1 LKATFP
7 SVYFGTNLDPFH
19 ICICFALMVF
29 HSNSN
34 HLPYAYTQAR
44 KCPRVIGQILKTGDD
59 TLMNWPPLRDSIPM
73 SWIIGRGSPIDTYER
88 RFDSF
93 LCDNSCCSNFLPLN
107 REEAFYPIS
116 MAPWTRLLKVLFL
129 SWRESN
135 RNPDCFSMYD
145 RQMLLLPSCLFRR
158 SWNLSQDIY

>member
-1 LKATFP
+1 MGGREHVLILSTTYNQGGGQLLALYGGSLHKALKATFP

-129 SWRESN
+129 S
-135 RNPDCFSMYD
+135 
-145 RQMLLLPSCLFRR
+145 
-158 SWNLSQDIY
+158 